1 METISEDYKT
11 SQDSKKPLIAERR
24 AASPGGPAI
33 SGFNVSDAPLE
44 VYTISCPQSSP
55 NDVSS
60 VIEQKYS
67 LHDIASRLLCD
78 PAFHTPD
85 EQTLFDNKK
94 IPRTVLCNKTPLLGG
109 KKAASVPV
117 YRNIEH
123 KGSAHFSGL
132 LKCGSVWAC
141 NICAEKIS
149 SGRTEEL
156 QTAFSEWHDLAPG
169 KNSHVMVTF
178 TFPHKKNNDLRSLY
192 DFMRDSKRTLKGQ
205 KVLKVSGIKV
215 WSQIEEQ
222 YNIKGLCTGYEVTD
236 GQNGWHPH
244 THDIFF
250 LSEVLTH
257 KSLLQLKEDLTQAW
271 LYACQREGVTIPNLE
286 HFLKRSIHISISP
299 SADEYISKFGKADF
313 DLHKDELLKS
323 WGHAQELTKN
333 HMKRSRGEKGMTPWD
348 FLRTIQLFP
357 ENKSIYNQLGRKWR
371 EFVRV
376 TKGRRQL
383 YWSKGFK
390 SFLKS
395 QSPKFASLCDKKDQE
410 LAENQDGKKELLGI
424 ISASEW
430 QIVLK
435 NKLRGRVL
443 ALALRRPF
451 EDVIQFI
458 YQHQEVQYE

>member
-1 METISEDYKT
+1 MVTISDNNNLR
-11 SQDSKKPLIAERR
+11 QDSKKPLIAERR

-33 SGFNVSDAPLE
+33 NGFGVFEAPLE
-44 VYTISCPQSSP
+44 VYTISCPESSP
-55 NDVSS
+55 S
-60 VIEQKYS
+60 VIENKYS

-78 PAFHTPD
+78 PAFNTPD
-85 EQTLFDNKK
+85 EQTMIDNKK
-94 IPRTVLCNKTPLLGG
+94 LPRTSLCNKTPLLGG
-109 KKAASVPV
+109 HTPAAVSV
-117 YRNIEH
+117 YRNVEH

-149 SGRTEEL
+149 AGRTEEL

-169 KNSHVMVTF
+169 KNSHIMVTF
-178 TFPHKKNNDLRSLY
+178 TIPHKIYNDLRTLY
-192 DFMRDSKRTLKGQ
+192 DSLRDAKRVLKKQDVLKRTKL
-205 KVLKVSGIKV
+205 KV
-215 WSQIEEQ
+215 WSQIVEQ
-222 YNIKGLCTGYEVTD
+222 YNIQGLCTGYEVTD
-236 GQNGWHPH
+236 GVNGWHPH

-250 LSEVLTH
+250 MSEVLTH
-257 KSLLQLKEDLTQAW
+257 KSLLNLKKDLTFAW
-271 LYACQREGVTIPNLE
+271 LYACQREGITIPNID
-286 HFLKRSIHISISP
+286 HFIERSIHISVSP
-299 SADEYISKFGKADF
+299 NADEYISKFGKADF
-313 DLHKDELLKS
+313 DLHKDEVLKS

-357 ENKSIYNQLGRKWR
+357 ENLSIYNQLGRKWR

-383 YWSKGFK
+383 FWSKGFK

-395 QSPKFASLCDKKDQE
+395 QSQKFAELCEKSDQE
-410 LAENQDGKKELLGI
+410 LAENKDSTRELLGVLS
-424 ISASEW
+424 SAEW

-443 ALALRRPF
+443 FLSLHHPF
-451 EDVIQFI
+451 SEVVKFI
-458 YQHQEVQYE
+458 NQHQKAVQNE